1 MTRDVDMPER
11 DEDVR
16 EEPVRD
22 EQIRDEQVRDARQEP
37 EDESGSGLFAS
48 ERAAELRARWTDVQ
62 AQFVDD
68 PKAAVKAAD
77 GLVEEVLR
85 DLAALFTDER
95 DRLGDQ
101 LGAKQRLETEQLR
114 IAIRRYRAFFEKL
127 LAV

>member
-1 MTRDVDMPER
+1 MSRDVDMPER

-16 EEPVRD
+16 ED
-22 EQIRDEQVRDARQEP
+22 QLRDEQVRDEQVREQPEP
-37 EDESGSGLFAS
+37 PDEAGGGLFAS
-48 ERAAELRARWTDVQ
+48 ERTAELRSRWTDVQ

-95 DRLGDQ
+95 ERLGEQ
-101 LGAKQRLETEQLR
+101 LGAKQRLDTEQLR
-114 IAIRRYRAFFEKL
+114 VAIRRYRAFFEKL

>member
-1 MTRDVDMPER
+1 MSRDVEMPER

-16 EEPVRD
+16 EDQVRD
-22 EQIRDEQVRDARQEP
+22 ERPVA
-37 EDESGSGLFAS
+37 EDETGSGLFAS
-48 ERAAELRARWTDVQ
+48 ERATELRARWTDVQ

-95 DRLGDQ
+95 ERLGEQ
-101 LGAKQRLETEQLR
+101 LGAKQHLDTEQLR
-114 IAIRRYRAFFEKL
+114 VAIRRYRAFFEKL